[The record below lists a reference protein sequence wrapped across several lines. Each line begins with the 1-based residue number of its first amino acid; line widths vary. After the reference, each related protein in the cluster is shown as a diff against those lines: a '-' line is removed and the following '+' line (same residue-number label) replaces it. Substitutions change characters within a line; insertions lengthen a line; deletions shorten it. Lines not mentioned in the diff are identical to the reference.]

1 MIGDMISLESLDF
14 SHNQFFGAIPS
25 SMSNLTFLSHL
36 NLSNNNFSGPIP
48 RGNQFQLLDDPLI
61 YTGNPFLCGFP
72 LKIDCPGDDSHDP
85 HAGENDKSD
94 EIWFYFVIALGFVT
108 GFWGVI
114 GVLYI
119 KKNWRHACFGY
130 VDEVADRIYVV
141 VVLKVAKL
149 KNRLQ

>member
-14 SHNQFFGAIPS
+14 SHNKFFGAIPS

-48 RGNQFQLLDDPLI
+48 R
-61 YTGNPFLCGFP
+61 
-72 LKIDCPGDDSHDP
+72 DCPDDDSHDP
-85 HAGENDKSD
+85 HGGDYEDEAGENDKSD
-94 EIWFYFVIALGFVT
+94 EIWFYFVISLGFVT

-114 GVLYI
+114 GVLYL
-119 KKNWRHACFGY
+119 KKNWRHDSFGY
-130 VDEVADRIYVV
+130 MDEVAERIYVV